1 MRLISIAVGAG
12 KLDKRSHEF
21 SNVGMIFRDRLDA
34 GERLAELLSDYR
46 GEKLAIIAIPR
57 GGVEVG
63 YVLATRLDAPLE
75 VTVPRKIGAP
85 MDPEL
90 AVGAIAEDGT
100 IYVDEEIMRLVGV
113 GMDWIREEGEREL
126 REVRRRIEVYRGG
139 KPLPRLDGYTVIL
152 VDDGVATGAT
162 IIATARFLRK
172 LEPRRLVIAVPVAP
186 PETIPKL
193 SREADDVRCVETPTP
208 FFAIG
213 QFYHDFTQLSDS
225 QVLEYLSRVKRLV

>member
-1 MRLISIAVGAG
+1 
-12 KLDKRSHEF
+12 
-21 SNVGMIFRDRLDA
+21 MIFRDRLDA
-34 GERLAELLSDYR
+34 GEKLAELLSDYQC
-46 GEKLAIIAIPR
+46 GKLAVIAIPR

-63 YVLATRLDAPLE
+63 YILAVRLDAPME

-100 IYVDEEIMRLVGV
+100 LYVDEEVARLVGV
-113 GMDWIREEGEREL
+113 SGEWIRNEGEREL
-126 REVRRRIEVYRGG
+126 REVRRRIEAYRWG
-139 KPLPRLDGYTVIL
+139 KPLPRLEGYTVVL

-172 LEPRRLVIAVPVAP
+172 LEPKKLIIAVPVAP
-186 PETIPKL
+186 PETLPKL
-193 SREADDVRCVETPTP
+193 SREVDDVRCVETPSP

-213 QFYHDFTQLSDS
+213 QFYHDFYQLSDA
-225 QVLEYLSRVKRLV
+225 QVLDYLSRVKRLV

>member
-1 MRLISIAVGAG
+1 
-12 KLDKRSHEF
+12 
-21 SNVGMIFRDRLDA
+21 MIFRDRLEA

-46 GEKLAIIAIPR
+46 GERVAVIAIPR

-63 YVLATRLDAPLE
+63 YVLASRFEAPME

-100 IYVDEEIMRLVGV
+100 IYVEEEVLRLLGV
-113 GMDWIREEGEREL
+113 SLDWVRSEGEREL
-126 REVRRRIEVYRGG
+126 QEVRRRLEVYRGG
-139 KPLPRLDGYTVIL
+139 RPLPRLSDYAVIL

-162 IIATARFLRK
+162 MIATARFLRK
-172 LEPRRLVIAVPVAP
+172 LEPKKLIIAVPVAP
-186 PETIPKL
+186 PETLPKL
-193 SREADDVRCVETPTP
+193 EKEADEVRCVETPSP

-213 QFYHDFTQLSDS
+213 QFYHDFTQLSDQ
-225 QVLEYLSRVKRLV
+225 QVIDYLSRVRRLV